1 MSNVLDDKFLRTLR
15 ENKVIT
21 EQEIAIR
28 EGDIVVAKNVLT
40 DKKRIIDSKLLT
52 KLNVNTTIKENKEK
66 TLLKD

>member
-1 MSNVLDDKFLRTLR
+1 MSNVLEDKFLRTLR